1 MLKEFKNKII
11 LGDCIQGMKKLP
23 SNSFD
28 IIIADPPYN
37 IGKNFGNNFDDYS
50 LEEYIAWSKKWIRE
64 CRRLLKDTGTMFVY
78 GFDEILAHLSVLFPL
93 NQQRWLI
100 WYYTNKNI
108 PSLNFW
114 QRSHESIICHWKH
127 TPIFNRDD
135 VREPYTE
142 GFLKGSAGR
151 TRPAT
156 KGRFSRETSGVTVY
170 KAHERGALPRDVF
183 SISTLAGGAALR
195 ERNIFCKTCGELIDP
210 HKRKQHEGHET
221 VIHPTQKPLSLT
233 EKLILSS
240 KPDSNFSVLIPFG
253 GSGSECLCTL
263 AQGGEFTAFELNPD
277 YVRLSKAVINNYKA
291 KVLL

>member
-1 MLKEFKNKII
+1 M
-11 LGDCIQGMKKLP
+11 
-23 SNSFD
+23 
-28 IIIADPPYN
+28 
-37 IGKNFGNNFDDYS
+37 
-50 LEEYIAWSKKWIRE
+50 
-64 CRRLLKDTGTMFVY
+64 
-78 GFDEILAHLSVLFPL
+78 
-93 NQQRWLI
+93 
-100 WYYTNKNI
+100 
-108 PSLNFW
+108 
-114 QRSHESIICHWKH
+114 
-127 TPIFNRDD
+127 
-135 VREPYTE
+135 
-142 GFLKGSAGR
+142 
-151 TRPAT
+151 
-156 KGRFSRETSGVTVY
+156 Y

-240 KPDSNFSVLIPFG
+240 RPSSNLSVLIPFC

-277 YVRLSKAVINNYKA
+277 YVRLSKAVINNYKS